1 MSHSAFR
8 IPHSAFAGVG
18 PRPGRLTGD
27 VLRRAR
33 RVQLLVLDVDG
44 VLTDGR
50 IVYTAAGDECMAFH
64 ILDGHGIKLALRAG
78 LRVAIITGR
87 ESPMVA
93 RRAQDLGVT
102 ELFQR
107 VEAKRAVFDALLAR
121 HALRAEETACMGD
134 DLLDLPLLSEAGL
147 ALTVPSAAAEV
158 RAAAHYVT
166 RRPAGAG
173 AVREAVELLLKAR
186 GLWEDVVRSHDP

>member
-1 MSHSAFR
+1 MRHSAFR
-8 IPHSAFAGVG
+8 IPHSGFAGVG
-18 PRPGRLTGD
+18 PRPGRLSAE

-50 IVYTAAGDECMAFH
+50 IVYTATGDECMAFH

-78 LRVAIITGR
+78 LSVAIITGR

-93 RRAQDLGVT
+93 RRARDLGVT

-107 VEAKRAVFDALLAR
+107 VEAKREVFDALLAR

-134 DLLDLPLLSEAGL
+134 DLLDLPLLRAAGL
-147 ALTVPSAAAEV
+147 PLAVPNGVPEV
-158 RAAAHYVT
+158 RATARYVT
-166 RRPAGAG
+166 RRPGGAG
-173 AVREAVELLLKAR
+173 AVREAVELILKAQ
-186 GLWEDVVRSHDP
+186 GHWEAVRVGC

>member
-1 MSHSAFR
+1 MSHFAFR
-8 IPHSAFAGVG
+8 IPQSALLRGG
-18 PRPGRLTGD
+18 PRPGRLTAD

-33 RVQLLVLDVDG
+33 RVKLLVLDVDG

-50 IVYTAAGDECMAFH
+50 IVYTAAGAECMAFH

-78 LRVAIITGR
+78 LKVAIITGR

-93 RRAQDLGVT
+93 RRARDLGVT

-107 VEAKRAVFDALLAR
+107 VEAKRAVHDALLAR

-134 DLLDLPLLSEAGL
+134 DLLDLPLLRAAGL
-147 ALTVPSAAAEV
+147 PLAVPNGAPEV
-158 RAAAHYVT
+158 RATARYVT
-166 RRPAGAG
+166 RRPGGGG
-173 AVREAVELLLKAR
+173 AVREAIELILKAQGR
-186 GLWEDVVRSHDP
+186 WDAVFTE